1 MDKNIENG
9 IIYHLENSGQ
19 FWDKLDDILTQG
31 EHESLAKSSIDVY
44 ISFITNFQD
53 STMYQ
58 MFPGIILERL
68 INKSFKHDNNLSPS
82 KELFILFNILFF
94 AGKEN
99 SQIFKMIRNKRPFD
113 FINKL
118 KNVIYYQKGE
128 GKKLQLIT
136 IQLFFEICCVQP
148 LSQTELDMIDEDL
161 LNHLLDLVE
170 ITRDEEDET
179 FNYSIIHL
187 IEEEFLNL
195 NTVVTILSKRIG
207 TSNTFGEN
215 IIFMLNRSAKPHIQM
230 LILKLLF
237 EIFTTPE
244 TFEYFY
250 TNDLG

>member
-1 MDKNIENG
+1 
-9 IIYHLENSGQ
+9 
-19 FWDKLDDILTQG
+19 
-31 EHESLAKSSIDVY
+31 
-44 ISFITNFQD
+44 
-53 STMYQ
+53 
-58 MFPGIILERL
+58 
-68 INKSFKHDNNLSPS
+68 
-82 KELFILFNILFF
+82 
-94 AGKEN
+94 
-99 SQIFKMIRNKRPFD
+99 MIRNKRPFN

-128 GKKLQLIT
+128 GKLGRKLQLIT

-187 IEEEFLNL
+187 IEEEFLNV

-215 IIFMLNRSAKPHIQM
+215 IIFMLNRSVKPHIQM

-250 TNDLG
+250 TNDLGVLIDVFIRELYNLPEESEALLAIIFNYVRK